1 MFFAWLVLTKES
13 WAEECLYSKKQI
25 STIKVQNI
33 SDHFRI
39 LIFIVCPGQDWKKRW
54 GWGRRRGRRSVSW
67 VGPSGK
73 LPRALWR
80 DQLALRWQNTHKF
93 QQNCFPKWANR
104 IPLLTRRTI
113 STDLRSWKGLQSPC
127 TKLIVSRRPLH
138 TSMVSTS
145 LGGIYIALVLR
156 RDTYFKQNWK
166 SRWIWLIGWYC
177 VLRNQTSL
185 I

>member
-39 LIFIVCPGQDWKKRW
+39 LIFIVCPGQGWKKRW
-54 GWGRRRGRRSVSW
+54 GRGRRRGRRSVSW

-113 STDLRSWKGLQSPC
+113 STDLRSNLHVRSWSSADGHYIPVWWAPVLAGFILHWFLPEILNKIGRAGEFGWLVG
-127 TKLIVSRRPLH
+127 IVCYGTR
-138 TSMVSTS
+138 
-145 LGGIYIALVLR
+145 LV
-156 RDTYFKQNWK
+156 
-166 SRWIWLIGWYC
+166 
-177 VLRNQTSL
+177 
-185 I
+185 